1 MVDVSAADVLDLT
14 RAKHCLTGLV
24 ACLQESGNVGGIGA
38 EDISVEFGDLFET
51 VKAGE
56 EGTPEH

>member
-1 MVDVSAADVLDLT
+1 MLDLT
-14 RAKHCLTGLV
+14 RAEHRLTGLV

-38 EDISVEFGDLFET
+38 EDIGVELGDLLET

-56 EGTPEH
+56 EGAPEH